1 MRKKKETFTI
11 KDPTDTEEIDQSY
24 KLHRARKM
32 SNDADMK
39 GEQKEIERL
48 KKEKL
53 KANLIPLKEAQEI
66 FVSVGAQ
73 TKLRFNRLIAELPP
87 KLEGLNGLEMI
98 PILREKFDEIF
109 ADLYTTFSVKEV
121 DADSITIQK
130 DDEREDE
137 EG

>member
-1 MRKKKETFTI
+1 MRKKKDTFKVT
-11 KDPTDTEEIDQSY
+11 DPTDTEEIDQLY
-24 KLHRARKM
+24 KLNRARKM

-39 GEQKEIERL
+39 GEQKEIEKI

-53 KANLIPLKEAQEI
+53 KGNLIPLKEAQEI

-87 KLEGLNGLEMI
+87 KLEGLAGLEMI

-109 ADLYTTFSVKEV
+109 GELYTTFSVKEV
-121 DADSITIQK
+121 DADSITLQK
-130 DDEREDE
+130 DDEKEDE
-137 EG
+137 D